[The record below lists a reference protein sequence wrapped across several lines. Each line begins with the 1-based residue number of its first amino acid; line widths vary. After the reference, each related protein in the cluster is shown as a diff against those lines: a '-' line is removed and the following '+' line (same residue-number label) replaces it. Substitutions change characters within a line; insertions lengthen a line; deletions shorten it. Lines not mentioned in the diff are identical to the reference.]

1 MVLNRFRDAGE
12 ALLQP
17 LARRLEGVG
26 ADRLSWGSLV
36 VALLAGL
43 AFFAATPRDAWL
55 LVAGAALVLVNAVL
69 DALDGIIARSTGSAS
84 PAGNFLD
91 HALDRYADLIIL
103 AGLSFSAFGDL
114 RFGLLAITGIFLTS
128 YLGTQAEAVGLKRDY
143 GGLLGRADRLVLLT
157 LVPIVTAI
165 LVYLQPP
172 WWIAVRGPMV
182 GSGPGRGEVIT
193 VIGGLL
199 LLFGILGHVTAA
211 QRFVAARRALL
222 VREGR
227 RVRRS

>member
-12 ALLQP
+12 ALLRP

-26 ADRLSWGSLV
+26 ADRLSWASLG

-43 AFFAATPRDAWL
+43 AFFSATPRDAWL
-55 LVAGAALVLVNAVL
+55 LVVGAALVLANAVL

-91 HALDRYADLIIL
+91 HALDRYADLFIL
-103 AGLSFSAFGDL
+103 AGLSFSSFGDL

-157 LVPIVTAI
+157 VVPIITAA
-165 LVYLQPP
+165 LVYLQLP
-172 WWIAVRGPMV
+172 WWVAIRGPMA
-182 GSGPGRGEVIT
+182 GTGPGRGEVIT

-211 QRFVAARRALL
+211 QRFVRARRALL